1 MKGDRLT
8 LKDEDLV
15 GKQTG
20 RKASSILS
28 HFAINRDTYQPGGK
42 CLFERHLRFAMNVH
56 LG

>member
-42 CLFERHLRFAMNVH
+42 CLFERNLRFAMNVH